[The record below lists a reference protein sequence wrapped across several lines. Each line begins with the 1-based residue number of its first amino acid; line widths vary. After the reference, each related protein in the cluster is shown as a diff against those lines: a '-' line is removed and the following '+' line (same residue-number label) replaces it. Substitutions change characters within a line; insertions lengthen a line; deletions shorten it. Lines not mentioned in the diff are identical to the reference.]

1 MGLLLLNYFD
11 DSGIIIEDIIVE
23 REIKRFYT
31 FNIKLIL
38 FYIYIYK
45 SNNRK
50 TDLILIPYLQHYTV
64 SDFVRF
70 NVFKCNLFYL
80 ILIMVE

>member
-70 NVFKCNLFYL
+70 NVFICKLFYL